1 MIDIKQKLQDL
12 VSNFRKWLS
21 ENYSQ
26 QNIEELLFDDA
37 GYPDW
42 DKIEDF
48 YSELL
53 EKDLIK
59 NLDKEDEENLLYLIS
74 RNWDRG
80 RMIAWLSTGV
90 QLSNLG
96 HLKKNDFINLS
107 KTLSKIGKVE
117 FDDAKSQFVSSFKK
131 ISSLTKEI
139 EEILLVFYN
148 DKNEYTKRLALIT
161 LGELGYSD
169 IKKII
174 KNSWEVIDDEYHK
187 IGCLYVIYE
196 ILDDEELLIHYL
208 FLSQNEQGENLK
220 NYISEIIKQK
230 YMASS
235 FVKIKK
241 NGF

>member
-1 MIDIKQKLQDL
+1 MKDIKLKLEDL

-42 DKIEDF
+42 YEIEDF

-53 EKDLIK
+53 EKELIK

-80 RMIAWLSTGV
+80 RMIAWLSTST
-90 QLSNLG
+90 QLSNIG
-96 HLKKNDFINLS
+96 HLKENDFINLS
-107 KTLSKIGKVE
+107 KTLSKISKVE

-131 ISSLTKEI
+131 ISFLTKEI

-148 DKNEYTKRLALIT
+148 EKDEYIKRLSLIT
-161 LGELGYSD
+161 LGILGYSD

-174 KNSWEVIDDEYHK
+174 KISWETIDDQYHK
-187 IGCLYVIYE
+187 MGCLYVIHE
-196 ILDDEELLIHYL
+196 VLDNEELLTHYL
-208 FLSQNEQGENLK
+208 SLSKNEQGENLK
-220 NYISEIIKQK
+220 NYISEITKQRNF
-230 YMASS
+230 S
-235 FVKIKK
+235 
-241 NGF
+241 

>member
-1 MIDIKQKLQDL
+1 MKDIKLKLQDL
-12 VSNFRKWLS
+12 VFNFRKWLS

-26 QNIEELLFDDA
+26 QNIQELLFDDA

-42 DKIEDF
+42 NEIEDF

-80 RMIAWLSTGV
+80 RMIAWLSTGS

-96 HLKKNDFINLS
+96 NLKKNDFINLS
-107 KTLSKIGKVE
+107 KTLSKINKVE
-117 FDDAKSQFVSSFKK
+117 LDDAKSQFVSSFKK
-131 ISSLTKEI
+131 ISSLTQEI

-148 DKNEYTKRLALIT
+148 EKNEYTKRLALIT
-161 LGELGYSD
+161 LGKLGYSD

-174 KNSWEVIDDEYHK
+174 KISWETIDDEHHK
-187 IGCLYVIYE
+187 MGCLYVIHE
-196 ILDDEELLIHYL
+196 ILNDKELLTHYL
-208 FLSQNEQGENLK
+208 SLLQNKESENLK
-220 NYISEIIKQK
+220 NYISEITKQK
-230 YMASS
+230 NY
-235 FVKIKK
+235 
-241 NGF
+241 N

>member
-1 MIDIKQKLQDL
+1 MKGIKLKLQDL
-12 VSNFRKWLS
+12 VFNFRKWLS

-42 DKIEDF
+42 YEIEDF

-74 RNWDRG
+74 RNWDCG
-80 RMIAWLSTGV
+80 RMIAWLSTST
-90 QLSNLG
+90 QLSNIG
-96 HLKKNDFINLS
+96 HLKENDFINLS
-107 KTLSKIGKVE
+107 KTLSKISKVE

-131 ISSLTKEI
+131 ISFLTKEI

-148 DKNEYTKRLALIT
+148 EKDEYIKRLSLIT
-161 LGELGYSD
+161 LGILGYSD

-174 KNSWEVIDDEYHK
+174 KISWETIDDQYHK
-187 IGCLYVIYE
+187 MGCLYVIHE
-196 ILDDEELLIHYL
+196 VLDNEELLIHYL
-208 FLSQNEQGENLK
+208 SLSKNEQGENLK
-220 NYISEIIKQK
+220 NYISEITKQRK
-230 YMASS
+230 FS
-235 FVKIKK
+235 
-241 NGF
+241 